1 MILLEDF
8 VENSGSKCPLATKE
22 VLEDD
27 TEDET
32 DINEDENDHNV
43 TDPAKDEFNETKVF
57 DKSTMPFLDWEPM
70 EVKHIFT
77 LFFIIQTDIFRGHSI
92 LFLCFP
98 FFYLHIFFF

>member
-1 MILLEDF
+1 MISVLVLLWCSFKYYSIILNLLILLEDF

-32 DINEDENDHNV
+32 DINEDENDHNA

-70 EVKHIFT
+70 EVICTYFHLIFYYS
-77 LFFIIQTDIFRGHSI
+77 D
-92 LFLCFP
+92 
-98 FFYLHIFFF
+98 

>member
-1 MILLEDF
+1 META
-8 VENSGSKCPLATKE
+8 SSKCPLATKE

-32 DINEDENDHNV
+32 DINEDDNNHNV

-70 EVKHIFT
+70 EVIHIFSFHLIFNSD
-77 LFFIIQTDIFRGHSI
+77 LFRCYSI
-92 LFLCFP
+92 LFL
-98 FFYLHIFFF
+98 